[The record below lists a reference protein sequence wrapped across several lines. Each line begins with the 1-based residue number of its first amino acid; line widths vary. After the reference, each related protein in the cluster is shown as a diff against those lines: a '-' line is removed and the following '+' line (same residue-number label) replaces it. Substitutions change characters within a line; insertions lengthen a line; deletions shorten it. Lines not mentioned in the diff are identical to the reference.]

1 MEKKFN
7 NVPTPGMLQGEVLI
21 LMSQLREGT
30 DGCEVTA
37 DELIGDVLV
46 KLTLKRQGDTCCV
59 ATVECPGKEP
69 RTLSC
74 PLSFA
79 DATEE
84 NDETFDIACLWCNI
98 INA

>member
-21 LMSQLREGT
+21 LMAQLREST

-46 KLTLKRQGDTCCV
+46 KLTLKRQEDICCV

-69 RTLSC
+69 RTISC

-84 NDETFDIACLWCNI
+84 NEETFDIACLWCNV

>member
-7 NVPTPGMLQGEVLI
+7 NVPTPGMLQGEVLV
-21 LMSQLREGT
+21 LMAELRNT
-30 DGCEVTA
+30 IDGCEVTA
-37 DELIGDVLV
+37 DELIGDKLV
-46 KLTLKRQGDTCCV
+46 KLILKKQDGTCM

-74 PLSFA
+74 PLSFE

-84 NDETFDIACLWCNI
+84 NEETFDIACLWCYFLND
-98 INA
+98 

>member
-1 MEKKFN
+1 MEKKFK

-21 LMSQLREGT
+21 LMAKLKEDT
-30 DGCEVTA
+30 DGCKVTA
-37 DELIGDVLV
+37 DERIGDVLV
-46 KLTLKRQGDTCCV
+46 KLTLERQGDTCV
-59 ATVECPGKEP
+59 ATVECTGKEP

-74 PLSFA
+74 PLSFE

-84 NDETFDIACLWCNI
+84 DEETFDIACLWCNI

>member
-7 NVPTPGMLQGEVLI
+7 NVPTPSMLQGEVLI
-21 LMSQLREGT
+21 LMAQLREGM
-30 DGCEVTA
+30 DGYEVTA
-37 DELIGDVLV
+37 DELIGGVLV
-46 KLTLKRQGDTCCV
+46 KLTLKRQEDTCV

-74 PLSFA
+74 PLSFE

-84 NDETFDIACLWCNI
+84 NEETFDIACLWSNI
-98 INA
+98 VNA

>member
-7 NVPTPGMLQGEVLI
+7 SVPTPGMLQGEVLI
-21 LMSQLREGT
+21 LMAQLREGV
-30 DGCEVTA
+30 DSCEVTTN
-37 DELIGDVLV
+37 ELIGDVLV
-46 KLTLKRQGDTCCV
+46 KLTLKRQGDTCV
-59 ATVECPGKEP
+59 ATVECTGKEP

-74 PLSFA
+74 PLSFE

-84 NDETFDIACLWCNI
+84 DEETFDIACLWCNI

>member
-21 LMSQLREGT
+21 LMSQLREGI

-46 KLTLKRQGDTCCV
+46 KLTLKRQGDTCV
-59 ATVECPGKEP
+59 ATVECPSKEP

-98 INA
+98 VNE

>member
-21 LMSQLREGT
+21 LMSQLREGI

-46 KLTLKRQGDTCCV
+46 KLTLKRQGDTCV

-74 PLSFA
+74 PLSFE

-84 NDETFDIACLWCNI
+84 NDETFDIACLWSNI
-98 INA
+98 VNA